1 MLSTPF
7 KPATTVS
14 IDTAQEA
21 QEMPRTLNMTFLVFL
36 SFLGDAPAGEA
47 LLDVTSR
54 SGSLRWLSP
63 FRSMPVAELKRQRFT
78 AC

>member
-7 KPATTVS
+7 KPATTDS

-47 LLDVTSR
+47 LDVAGR
-54 SGSLRWLSP
+54 SGSLRWFSP
-63 FRSMPVAELKRQRFT
+63 FRSMPVAELKRQRSI